1 MPAPIATAHV
11 LADGRL
17 PAASAAAAAYAAL
30 RNGEAIS
37 RTTIAP
43 GDVEPERGLIGHGDD
58 EPERQRDEEP
68 AAVETE
74 RLGDELADGARRGH
88 QRGWQRTT
96 RFRVPRTC
104 HRARRY
110 RRNAVRLSF
119 TARPATSRERSRVE
133 AHRPVIG
140 ADVAAGA
147 DGGLTAG
154 YDLGA
159 FYDEMFESS
168 GQPRPHYAPLA
179 ERLEAMSAAQLE
191 ERIRVANAFFLT
203 QGIGF
208 TVYGDDEGTDR
219 IFPFDLVPRIVP
231 RGRMEDDR
239 AGPRATPARPQPLP
253 RRHLPPPA
261 DPRGRRRAGR
271 ARVRL
276 AQLPPRDDG
285 LRRTRRRLRPR
296 RRRRPRPGRRR
307 SLPACWRTTSALPRA
322 SATCSRA
329 DRR

>member
-1 MPAPIATAHV
+1 M
-11 LADGRL
+11 
-17 PAASAAAAAYAAL
+17 
-30 RNGEAIS
+30 
-37 RTTIAP
+37 
-43 GDVEPERGLIGHGDD
+43 
-58 EPERQRDEEP
+58 
-68 AAVETE
+68 
-74 RLGDELADGARRGH
+74 
-88 QRGWQRTT
+88 
-96 RFRVPRTC
+96 
-104 HRARRY
+104 
-110 RRNAVRLSF
+110 
-119 TARPATSRERSRVE
+119 E

-231 RGRMEDDR
+231 ADEWRTIEQGLVQRLRALNLFLDDIYHRQQILEAGVVPAELVFGSRNFRREMMGFDVPGGVYAHVGGVDLVRDGDGRYLVLEDNLRTPSGVSYMLESRQALKRIFAALFDR
-239 AGPRATPARPQPLP
+239 YGVRAIDQYPRELFETLRSVAPARRAP
-253 RRHLPPPA
+253 RRASSCLPQVPTT
-261 DPRGRRRAGR
+261 
-271 ARVRL
+271 
-276 AQLPPRDDG
+276 
-285 LRRTRRRLRPR
+285 RRTSSTRSSGARWASRSSRPVTSSSIATGSSTARR
-296 RRRRPRPGRRR
+296 GGCSASTSSTGGSTTISSIR
-307 SLPACWRTTSALPRA
+307 SPFERTACWA
-322 SATCSRA
+322 SRA
-329 DRR
+329 C